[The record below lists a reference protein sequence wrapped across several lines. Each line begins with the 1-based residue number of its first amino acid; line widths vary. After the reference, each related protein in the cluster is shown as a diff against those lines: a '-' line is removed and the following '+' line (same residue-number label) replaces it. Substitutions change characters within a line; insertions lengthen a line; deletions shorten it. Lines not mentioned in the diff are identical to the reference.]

1 MRLSR
6 FYIDQGLQV
15 GQTLPA
21 PDSLL
26 RHAVQ
31 VLRLQ
36 AKEPFLVFNG
46 MGGEYLAHLEA
57 ISKRSATLVIDDFRH
72 NACESPL
79 ALTLV
84 QAMIKPDKM
93 DFALQKAVEL
103 GIHAFQPLI
112 TRRSVVRPSQD
123 KHAKKMQHWEA
134 VALSACEQCGR
145 DRRITVLEPLSLAT
159 YLEQTAVIAPAPR
172 RLLLA
177 LGDYVRIP
185 DLALQEPAASATHI
199 LIGPEGGFHEEEVTQ
214 CLQAQV
220 SPVSLGPRILR
231 AETAATAAVTLVQAA
246 WGDL

>member
-6 FYIDQGLQV
+6 FYIDQALQV
-15 GQTLPA
+15 GQKLPA

-36 AKEPFLVFNG
+36 AKAPFIVFNG
-46 MGGEYLAHLEA
+46 TGGEYRAHLEA
-57 ISKRSATLVIDDFRH
+57 ISKRAATLVIDDFQD

-103 GIHAFQPLI
+103 GVHAFQPLI

-134 VALSACEQCGR
+134 VAVSACEQCGR
-145 DRRITVLEPLSLAT
+145 DQVIKVLAPTTLEA
-159 YLEQTAVIAPAPR
+159 YLEQTANTTSPIR

-177 LGDYVRIP
+177 PGADVRIP
-185 DLALQEPAASATHI
+185 DLALQQPEALATHV
-199 LIGPEGGFHEEEVTQ
+199 LIGPEGGFHAEEVAQ
-214 CLQAQV
+214 CLQAQA
-220 SPVSLGPRILR
+220 SAVSLGSRILR
-231 AETAATAAVTLVQAA
+231 AETAATAAITLVQSA